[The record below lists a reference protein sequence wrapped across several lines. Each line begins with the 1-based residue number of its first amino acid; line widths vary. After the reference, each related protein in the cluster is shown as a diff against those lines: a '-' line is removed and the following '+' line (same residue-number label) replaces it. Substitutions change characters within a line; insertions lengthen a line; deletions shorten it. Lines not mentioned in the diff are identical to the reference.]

1 MNRPSGIW
9 DSTWAATPSEQAQSP
24 CSCGH
29 AWTDHVTSTG
39 CWAKGSGARCGCD
52 KSPPCVC
59 KLPRLSCP
67 NCAEV
72 CHACACAR
80 DIARDA
86 AEQARRRA
94 DVIAATDDPVTSPAH
109 YKTDAGMEAVDVME
123 AFNLGLHLGN
133 AVKYILRAG
142 KKDDYAQ
149 DLRKAIWWLQREVDR
164 Q

>member
-1 MNRPSGIW
+1 M
-9 DSTWAATPSEQAQSP
+9 D
-24 CSCGH
+24 
-29 AWTDHVTSTG
+29 TDHRG
-39 CWAKGSGARCGCD
+39 ACWTQD
-52 KSPPCVC
+52 
-59 KLPRLSCP
+59 
-67 NCAEV
+67 
-72 CHACACAR
+72 
-80 DIARDA
+80 DA
-86 AEQARRRA
+86 VATQQQPQKR
-94 DVIAATDDPVTSPAH
+94 ATDDPVTSPAH